1 MSDRS
6 CPPTSLDIQVLNEE
20 LTLTCDTIAPQTIFF
35 GQRQSL
41 RASTVTFRDY
51 LKLKVRKL
59 SGVTNSTNK

>member
-20 LTLTCDTIAPQTIFF
+20 LTLPCDTIASQTIFF
-35 GQRQSL
+35 SQRQSL